1 MYDIYVYLCIVAL
14 MQHDQIKNEFVKQ
27 GGLDILVPFIRD
39 SDISKQS
46 PKQLEDAMEI
56 LWSSTF
62 NNPEALSTLQKDAQF
77 LKHVNEILG
86 SAKTNANSSLEKAAE
101 GLIWKVEKEEKFK
114 QQQAE
119 EAERKKEEKKR
130 KAEETGVEEEEE
142 EEQYDCMISYSWAD
156 MDLAHQIF
164 HHLTEKLG
172 YKVWLDQEQMH
183 GSTIEAM
190 VCSHTSILILNNVFS
205 CLFVGKCSRRCSIY
219 SHVYV

>member
-1 MYDIYVYLCIVAL
+1 
-14 MQHDQIKNEFVKQ
+14 MQHEQVKNEFVKQ
-27 GGLDILVPFIRD
+27 GGLGVLIPFIRD
-39 SDISKQS
+39 GDPNKQS
-46 PKQLEDAMEI
+46 PKQLESALKI

-62 NNPEALSTLQKDAQF
+62 NNPQALNTLQQDAKF
-77 LKHVNEILG
+77 MSRVNELVAN
-86 SAKTNANSSLEKAAE
+86 AKQNANSTLEKAAE

-119 EAERKKEEKKR
+119 EADRKKEEKKR

-142 EEQYDCMISYSWAD
+142 EDEQYDCMISYSWAD
-156 MDLAHQIF
+156 MDLAHKIF

-190 VCSHTSILILNNVFS
+190 VCIHSLVILVNIILF
-205 CLFVGKCSRRCSIY
+205 LFICRQMQ
-219 SHVYV
+219 